1 MLQHS
6 AYSFF
11 TFFFEATLY
20 YCIGIYDDFLTF
32 FFDPSW
38 QRIAQ
43 NSAKIS
49 NIFYMRVR
57 VKKDV
62 DGKFDDENECSEEK
76 DFKVVVSCGSSGV
89 FGLAKVLT
97 EGP

>member
-1 MLQHS
+1 MSLTFVCLI
-6 AYSFF
+6 AGVFEIDTSFF

-20 YCIGIYDDFLTF
+20 YCIRIYDDFLTF

-49 NIFYMRVR
+49 NIFYLRVR

-62 DGKFDDENECSEEK
+62 DGKFDDENE
-76 DFKVVVSCGSSGV
+76 
-89 FGLAKVLT
+89 
-97 EGP
+97 